1 MLLTTHYMEEADRLC
16 ARLAIIDDGRIA
28 ASGSPA
34 ELKRSIGGDQVTL
47 TLAPTEAGLT
57 GAQDAVIGRLTGI
70 DGVAGIER
78 TADGVRLS
86 VRDAAVVPTV
96 LRQLDGGPTVTRIAV
111 TEPTLEDVFLALTGR
126 TIRHEAADQPLE
138 LGW

>member
-1 MLLTTHYMEEADRLC
+1 M
-16 ARLAIIDDGRIA
+16 
-28 ASGSPA
+28 ASPS
-34 ELKRSIGGDQVTL
+34 
-47 TLAPTEAGLT
+47 
-57 GAQDAVIGRLTGI
+57 
-70 DGVAGIER
+70 IER
-78 TADGVRLS
+78 TVDGVRLS

-126 TIRHEAADQPLE
+126 TIRQEAADQPLE